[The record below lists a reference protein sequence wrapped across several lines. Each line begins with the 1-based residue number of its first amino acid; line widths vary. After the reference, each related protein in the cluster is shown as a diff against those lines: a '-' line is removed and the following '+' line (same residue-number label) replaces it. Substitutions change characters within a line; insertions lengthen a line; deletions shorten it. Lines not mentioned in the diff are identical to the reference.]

1 MHAYTVSCMHCSP
14 LCGDLTAQFF
24 RKTKSDSPLEPGNSK
39 VRGNSFDLRPENA
52 GYVAGSYDEIGNL
65 EGGDKLDVKPDP
77 STRNSGANLYSE
89 VRTVENLSVK
99 RKGNNT
105 QTGGGQS
112 TKQEEKQHVA
122 DIGK

>member
-1 MHAYTVSCMHCSP
+1 MLCFP

-24 RKTKSDSPLEPGNSK
+24 RKTKSDSPLEPSNSK

-52 GYVAGSYDEIGNL
+52 GYVSGSYDEIGNL

-77 STRNSGANLYSE
+77 SSRNSGANLYSE

-99 RKGNNT
+99 RKGNNA
-105 QTGGGQS
+105 QTGGQA
-112 TKQEEKQHVA
+112 TKQEAKQHVA
-122 DIGK
+122 DSGN